1 MSSIVPGMIIAQR
14 YRLDHVLGA
23 GGMGSVWAAVHLELG
38 SPVAIKL
45 LHAGLNDHGMHQR
58 FVAEAKAAAGLRS
71 PHVVQILDHGFDQ
84 GVPFIVMEKLEGQSL
99 GERLRDHGRLAF
111 SETLTIL
118 SHVTRAISR
127 AHEAGIVHRDLKPD
141 NIFLHRNDDEFVAKV
156 LDFGIAKIQADSL
169 TNVSPNTH
177 TGMLLGSPFFMSPEQ
192 AEGRRDVDWRTD
204 LWALGV
210 IVYEC
215 LTGHNPYTEET
226 LGRILVK
233 IIKEDVPA
241 PSTLAPVPAGF
252 DAWFARA
259 NRKDKAERFQSAK
272 EMTEALRQLQGQALV
287 SSLPG
292 AVAASTAPGDVPV
305 PAGTTTMGVSAN
317 SVAGKTPSST
327 SGGRYVLFGAAAL
340 VLLGAGGWLL
350 SHGASNA
357 KSVEVEPAAAAGVEP
372 TPALGAANAP
382 MPAAATPDNAA
393 PEPAPAA
400 SSSPPVAVPPPPSV
414 APSPKKSAG
423 QTPTV
428 VGAKKSLAAA
438 DATKP
443 SKPAAAAQPAP
454 SPPAAAPAAP
464 FNPLQQR
471 F

>member
-1 MSSIVPGMIIAQR
+1 MVIAQR

-45 LHAGLNDHGMHQR
+45 LHAGLNDPAMHQR

-71 PHVVQILDHGFDQ
+71 PHVVQILDHGFDH
-84 GVPFIVMEKLEGQSL
+84 GMPFIVMEKLEGQSL
-99 GERLRDHGRLAF
+99 GERLRDGRLAF
-111 SETLTIL
+111 AETLTIL
-118 SHVTRAISR
+118 THVTRAISR

-156 LDFGIAKIQADSL
+156 LDFGIAKIQADAL

-204 LWALGV
+204 LWALSV

-233 IIKEDVPA
+233 IIKEDVPP

-259 NRKDKAERFQSAK
+259 NRKEKEQRFQSAK
-272 EMTEALRQLQGQALV
+272 EMTEALRRLQGESLV

-292 AVAASTAPGDVPV
+292 AVAASTAPGNAPA
-305 PAGTTTMGVSAN
+305 PAGTTTMGVAAN
-317 SVAGKTPSST
+317 SVSANAVSSN
-327 SGGRYVLFGAAAL
+327 SGGRYALFGAAAL
-340 VLLGAGGWLL
+340 VLLASGGWLL
-350 SHGASNA
+350 TRGGA
-357 KSVEVEPAAAAGVEP
+357 VEKPGEPEPVKAASGVEREPAMGVVAAPAAAGSAAP
-372 TPALGAANAP
+372 TASSAAAAVPAPSAALTPPASAAKKP
-382 MPAAATPDNAA
+382 ASPVAAKPGKPAAATPNAQ
-393 PEPAPAA
+393 PAA
-400 SSSPPVAVPPPPSV
+400 SPPPA
-414 APSPKKSAG
+414 AP
-423 QTPTV
+423 
-428 VGAKKSLAAA
+428 
-438 DATKP
+438 
-443 SKPAAAAQPAP
+443 
-454 SPPAAAPAAP
+454 AAPAAP